1 MHTTVPQ
8 NFTKIGKIRNYLN
21 WNLKKYYLCSII
33 TLIEEIMKQ
42 MKSWMLAAILLCGA
56 ACVTSC
62 NGNAKINMVDADT
75 SEVVEIKDMD
85 ALKPVLEQYMVDS
98 IGAQYAKGEICI
110 PWATIIG
117 ADQSNPDSLLVWG
130 DFWVFNYN
138 QVGDTLKCVSGGS
151 HPGMMVFQKNEKGE
165 YVVTMFDRVE
175 DGAGNLASAKR
186 IFGESMYDQF
196 HNINSNEE
204 LREQARAGS
213 IADYV
218 KEHKLPVKFYQ
229 DYGWPAKEIPA
240 E

>member
-1 MHTTVPQ
+1 M
-8 NFTKIGKIRNYLN
+8 
-21 WNLKKYYLCSII
+21 KK
-33 TLIEEIMKQ
+33 
-42 MKSWMLAAILLCGA
+42 MKSWMLAAILFCGV

-62 NGNAKINMVDADT
+62 NGNANVNKINLDT
-75 SEVVEIKDMD
+75 PEVVEIEDMD
-85 ALKPVLEQYMVDS
+85 ALKPVMEQYMVDS
-98 IGAQYAKGEICI
+98 IGAQYAKGEVCI
-110 PWATIIG
+110 TCATIIG

-130 DFWVFNYN
+130 DFWVYNFN

-151 HPGMMVFQKNEKGE
+151 HPGLMVFQKNEKGE
-165 YVVTMFDRVE
+165 YVVTMFDQVE

-186 IFGESMYDQF
+186 IFGDLYDSF
-196 HNINSNEE
+196 HNVNSDEGS
-204 LREQARAGS
+204 REAVRAGS